1 MHFCNISVILWLL
14 NADNMDDFVNDKEE
28 YLFVEENLLSSEKG
42 EKNEESEVKEYIESK
57 DSFCSEEVL

>member
-1 MHFCNISVILWLL
+1 ML
-14 NADNMDDFVNDKEE
+14 NADNIDDFVNDKGEN
-28 YLFVEENLLSSEKG
+28 LFMEENLLSSEKG